1 MSFFNYVSSLLPS
14 FEKRR
19 VMQDI
24 DNLRQSLVEFTL
36 PPYNNAVDVFDRDW
50 KWKSRDLEKFDKELV
65 RKAKT
70 DFKGNYV
77 MIIQKTLNR
86 VSDNM
91 DTLENLIDK
100 SFQDDIVG
108 RVLTYQRATMLRYVE
123 MIGFAIRYSNLLLRW
138 TFAME
143 HTARGNDRSG
153 QVLPAE
159 EKWLKEK
166 EGEFFEAIRVLST
179 TKKDLVDSIEKVPNV
194 EITEDNEET
203 VAATMGINRLNPM
216 RMNLISKDWNPIYHV
231 RMAIA
236 DWQVNRYKANKE
248 ERRVLEYQLMRMK
261 ERLENDTDNAQLAAE
276 VDAASNRLE
285 KLNHSIKKMED
296 RYA

>member
-1 MSFFNYVSSLLPS
+1 MSFFNYVTSLLPT
-14 FEKRR
+14 FEKQR
-19 VMQDI
+19 VMRDI
-24 DNLRQSLVEFTL
+24 ENLRQSLVEFTL
-36 PPYNNAVDVFDRDW
+36 PPYNNAVDLFDKNW
-50 KWKSRDLEKFDKELV
+50 KWASRDLDKLDRTFSRTV
-65 RKAKT
+65 KT
-70 DFKGNYV
+70 DFKGNYI

-91 DTLENLIDK
+91 DTLENIVDK

-123 MIGFAIRYSNLLLRW
+123 MIGFAIRYSNLLLRY
-138 TFAME
+138 TFAEE

-153 QVLPAE
+153 DILPAE
-159 EKWLKEK
+159 RKWLQEKEK
-166 EGEFFEAIRVLST
+166 EFFEAMRVLSV
-179 TKKDLVDSIEKVPNV
+179 TKKELVDNIEKVPNV
-194 EITEDNEET
+194 EVTEDNEET
-203 VAATMGINRLNPM
+203 IAATMGINRLNPM
-216 RMNLISKDWNPIYHV
+216 RMNLIAKDWNPIYHV

-236 DWQVNRYKANKE
+236 DWQINRFKAQKE

-276 VDAASNRLE
+276 IEAATNNLE